1 MSPRNRYLVM
11 VAAAGALAVAFS
23 GCNKKA
29 SEEDMEFSSTKAAAA
44 KKPADVFDEFYMD
57 DGKKAKAG
65 APAAEPSKQA
75 LASVSGSYTFKPNG
89 RYVVQVNST
98 ASQGGADQL
107 VSKLKGLGYPA
118 YTAQVENPTPELT
131 GLYYRVRIGG
141 FDSVSEAK
149 SFAENTL
156 VQAGYEY
163 WVDRKANDNVGIQGG
178 GFGSGGS
185 QQQYNQYQAPA
196 PAPQHYQQAPPP
208 PQHQPAQAPPPQQF
222 HPAQA
227 PPPQQ
232 FRPAQAPPPQQFHPA
247 PPPQQQQYR
256 PAPAQAPPP
265 PPPPP
270 PPQQAQ
276 PDVPSDWGA
285 DDWGSDDW

>member
-11 VAAAGALAVAFS
+11 VAAAGALALAFS

-44 KKPADVFDEFYMD
+44 KKPVDVFDEFYMD

-65 APAAEPSKQA
+65 APAAEPAKQS
-75 LASVSGSYTFKPNG
+75 LAPVSGSYSFKPNG

-98 ASQGGADQL
+98 ALQSGADRL

-118 YTAQVENPTPELT
+118 YAAQVENPTPELT
-131 GLYYRVRIGG
+131 GIYYRVRIGG

-156 VQAGYEY
+156 VSAGYEY

-178 GFGSGGS
+178 GFGSGAS
-185 QQQYNQYQAPA
+185 QQQYNQYQAP
-196 PAPQHYQQAPPP
+196 PPQHY
-208 PQHQPAQAPPPQQF
+208 QPAQAPPPQQF

-232 FRPAQAPPPQQFHPA
+232 FHPAQAPPPQQFHPA
-247 PPPQQQQYR
+247 PPPQQQQHR
-256 PAPAQAPPP
+256 PAPAPAAAPPP
-265 PPPPP
+265 PPPQPP
-270 PPQQAQ
+270 PP
-276 PDVPSDWGA
+276 PPSGWDT
-285 DDWGSDDW
+285 DDW